1 MIGVVPGFALE
12 GTLGWHRDVSC
23 IISKMVTF
31 WGLKKWDSLCEVWD
45 TSLLPPQRW
54 SVLSLLKD
62 EKWYLQAK
70 NVPCE
75 SSRSLWGVTHCRK
88 RCLVLHPGMPIL
100 LLRPLC
106 CVVFKENGST
116 CDCHFWILVVC
127 HCWKASSIWVLLL
140 LCTWVTLEHIHAL
153 VSISSW
159 IQTCSV
165 YKREARTVCAKLLPS
180 NQVFSD
186 KSAWWFSDQT
196 TEYNLNYST

>member
-1 MIGVVPGFALE
+1 MKSEIPPYSHLKGGLFFPCLKMRNGICRLKMYHVNLPGPCGVLCIVESVAWSCTLE
-12 GTLGWHRDVSC
+12 CPS
-23 IISKMVTF
+23 
-31 WGLKKWDSLCEVWD
+31 
-45 TSLLPPQRW
+45 P
-54 SVLSLLKD
+54 
-62 EKWYLQAK
+62 
-70 NVPCE
+70 
-75 SSRSLWGVTHCRK
+75 
-88 RCLVLHPGMPIL
+88 

-106 CVVFKENGST
+106 YVVFKENGST

-186 KSAWWFSDQT
+186 KSTGWFSDQT
-196 TEYNLNYST
+196 TEYNLKSST